1 MSFWIRFFLA
11 VWLVAAIGGC
21 APSSQDEEKE
31 PHYVLGLS
39 RVNAMDY
46 QGAIEAFE
54 ESLEVNPHSAAAHYQ
69 LALLYDNQESD
80 PAAAIYHYEQYL
92 KYDPGAG
99 NADLIRQRITTCKQQ
114 LAADV
119 LPLPSTPVA
128 EQQLQKLMD
137 QNRQLQAQVDS
148 LKATLKQWND
158 WYAAQAASKGSSS
171 LPQDVT
177 VPQQTESP
185 GPAPAPLPQPQPQPQ
200 PQIVNQPYADARP
213 AEAPHADSRR
223 PAAAARGRTHVV
235 ERGET
240 AMAICRR
247 YGIRLNELEAANPD
261 MNPAR
266 IRVGEVLT
274 IP

>member
-1 MSFWIRFFLA
+1 MSFWIRIFLA
-11 VWLVAAIGGC
+11 VWLVAALSGC
-21 APSSQDEEKE
+21 APSDQDEEKE
-31 PHYVLGLS
+31 PHYVLGMS

-46 QGAIEAFE
+46 QGAIEAFQ

-69 LALLYDNQESD
+69 LALLFDNQESD

-92 KYDPGAG
+92 KYDPTAG

-119 LPLPSTPVA
+119 LPLPSEPVA
-128 EQQLQKLMD
+128 QEQLEKLVD
-137 QNRQLQAQVDS
+137 QNRQLQAEVDS

-158 WYAAQAASKGSSS
+158 WYASQTAAKSNSF

-177 VPQQTESP
+177 APQEADTPNS
-185 GPAPAPLPQPQPQPQ
+185 APTPQPQPALASAPVK
-200 PQIVNQPYADARP
+200 PAYAETRP
-213 AEAPHADSRR
+213 AEPSHTETWRASSEHR
-223 PAAAARGRTHVV
+223 RTHVV

-240 AMAICRR
+240 AMAICRK
-247 YGIRLNELEAANPD
+247 YGIRLTELEAANPD

-266 IRVGEVLT
+266 IRVGEVLS